1 LYVGKKD
8 EICGNHQS
16 CLTFTH
22 FDLDYILWF
31 YHRFLLFGTEFR
43 LRDEND
49 NHCGAS
55 LSPKRPKY

>member
-31 YHRFLLFGTEFR
+31 YHRFLVWNGISFTWW
-43 LRDEND
+43 
-49 NHCGAS
+49 
-55 LSPKRPKY
+55 KR